1 MLEIARKRER
11 SRRANATPEERQQR
25 LETNAA
31 AMGNTMANETPEER
45 AARLARYLAAGHK
58 RKPEERRTATSI
70 LNRECWY
77 WPTKAAAAKRAAR
90 GEGHRWH
97 RAPRAADWRGE
108 LVENS
113 SCCPALKM
121 KASASAV
128 DVSSRKVH
136 HVLPVWLQ
144 TVVDRKP
151 EVEEAASV
159 DAEVAHD
166 AMASANLQTEPVRA
180 AECHACKPF
189 QPLSGVMKPRNSAP
203 LPCCAQGTG
212 WSQRQLRGREKESE
226 ERGNGSSGEECA
238 GRSNESGSTMV
249 KRDYTRRPVP
259 VTDVWRTPVPVV
271 VTTTEEDMSD
281 PAELRPG
288 DYIIAVADV
297 HRPRPP
303 IWRIE
308 GQTVL
313 QRFEMIQAGKETLLY
328 RNSSSFSTWNPLEQS
343 KYANISVRVHSNS
356 QSATVVQVLEIHAS
370 PNSSLANMAN
380 RNGGRQASVG
390 GGAAL
395 ELHNL
400 EDKFEMD
407 LQTADGEKMRR
418 CPAVH
423 VTNLPYKGAEAVKDD
438 AALAA
443 VTGRD
448 VMVVKKKATTQPCKE
463 FSVPSTRPEAAP
475 AVGGIS
481 TRKKRRYLCKK
492 RTTKSTGTSTSSPHI
507 RSYPSVSTQT
517 EVCAQADRVTQTA
530 RIIVSTETQT

>member
-1 MLEIARKRER
+1 MPKPRSHGCPHHVSVWPWSSCTGLASSSNQAKRQKMLEIARKRER

-70 LNRECWY
+70 LNRECSY
-77 WPTKAAAAKRAAR
+77 WPTKAAAKRAAR

-151 EVEEAASV
+151 EV
-159 DAEVAHD
+159 AHD

-212 WSQRQLRGREKESE
+212 WSQ
-226 ERGNGSSGEECA
+226 
-238 GRSNESGSTMV
+238 SGSTMV

-297 HRPRPP
+297 HHPRPP

-380 RNGGRQASVG
+380 RNGGR
-390 GGAAL
+390 
-395 ELHNL
+395 LHNL

-448 VMVVKKKATTQPCKE
+448 VMVVKKKAMTQPCKE